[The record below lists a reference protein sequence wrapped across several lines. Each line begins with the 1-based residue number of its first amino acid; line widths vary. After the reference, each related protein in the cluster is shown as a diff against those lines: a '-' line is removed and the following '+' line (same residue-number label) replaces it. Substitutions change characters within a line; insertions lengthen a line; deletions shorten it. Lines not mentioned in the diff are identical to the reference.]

1 MKEFDSIC
9 KEFEQLDAVSYAA
22 VLTDTSA
29 RVIPA
34 LTTLA
39 EDGLDGLTLFAS
51 FVMGAVVADGSL
63 SPEEYALCYPLFR
76 VFFGEETNYKDCNA
90 LVKSMRADNRQLK
103 RYVDDMVDL
112 LGLLSDDLKEDIILV
127 CLILCAVDGKISAK
141 EKRWIKQLI
150 R

>member
-1 MKEFDSIC
+1 M
-9 KEFEQLDAVSYAA
+9 
-22 VLTDTSA
+22 SA
-29 RVIPA
+29 RIDF
-34 LTTLA
+34 T
-39 EDGLDGLTLFAS
+39 
-51 FVMGAVVADGSL
+51 
-63 SPEEYALCYPLFR
+63 
-76 VFFGEETNYKDCNA
+76 KDCNA

-112 LGLLSDDLKEDIILV
+112 LGLVSDDLKEDIILV